1 MQLPYDTRDIK
12 KRSAPKHA
20 PSTGPASRVADDIED
35 EKYEHKE
42 VNTAPGKILER
53 VRSECGLT
61 RKELAQKLS
70 IKEAQIA
77 AWENGTV
84 ALPGPMKS
92 RITHVLGKPLK

>member
-1 MQLPYDTRDIK
+1 M
-12 KRSAPKHA
+12 
-20 PSTGPASRVADDIED
+20 
-35 EKYEHKE
+35 
-42 VNTAPGKILER
+42 NTAPGKILER

-92 RITHVLGKPLK
+92 RIAHVLGKPLK